1 MKIFYIILPLSF
13 VIFLPSISFGVEVTP
28 RISNKEIIESLAT
41 LKEGQRAIN
50 ERINQVE
57 VGLNERINQVEK
69 NLNERIDQVER
80 SINQRFDD
88 LKWFIGTMMGILMI
102 INGAV
107 LGYVLKRQG
116 SIEKSLETQ
125 QDEINF
131 LKSVV
136 EKLLPPKGVL

>member
-13 VIFLPSISFGVEVTP
+13 VIFLPSISFGVEVAP
-28 RISNKEIIESLAT
+28 RISDKEIIESLAT
-41 LKEGQRAIN
+41 LKEGQRATN

-57 VGLNERINQVEK
+57 ASLNERINQF
-69 NLNERIDQVER
+69 ERN
-80 SINQRFDD
+80 INQRFDD

-125 QDEINF
+125 KDEINF

>member
-1 MKIFYIILPLSF
+1 MPA
-13 VIFLPSISFGVEVTP
+13 ISFGVEVAP
-28 RISNKEIIESLAT
+28 RISDKEIIELLAS
-41 LKEGQRAIN
+41 LKEGQRLLN
-50 ERINQVE
+50 ERIDQVE
-57 VGLNERINQVEK
+57 ASLNERINQVER
-69 NLNERIDQVER
+69 N
-80 SINQRFDD
+80 INQRFDD
-88 LKWFIGTMMGILMI
+88 IKWFIGTMMGVLMV

-125 QDEINF
+125 KDEIQF